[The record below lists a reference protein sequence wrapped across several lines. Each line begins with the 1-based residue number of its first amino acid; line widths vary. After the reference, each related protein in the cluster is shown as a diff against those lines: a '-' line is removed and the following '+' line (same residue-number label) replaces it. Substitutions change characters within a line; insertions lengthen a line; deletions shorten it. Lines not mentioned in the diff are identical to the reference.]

1 MNQAPKH
8 WMTLGQCLYK
18 QYTLKG
24 IFKGSLQ
31 EVEAQGER
39 LGIQWNVT
47 VTLTGRASQRPF
59 CLW

>member
-39 LGIQWNVT
+39 LLESNGM
-47 VTLTGRASQRPF
+47 L
-59 CLW
+59 L